1 MFRKFNHPFSVEQ
14 PPCMDSFE
22 KSVKRTNLAIFI
34 IATIAVCVV
43 LTGLVG
49 LSYLETKLIHHI
61 QQCKPSAN
69 GAPS

>member
-1 MFRKFNHPFSVEQ
+1 MDAFDKSFR
-14 PPCMDSFE
+14 
-22 KSVKRTNLAIFI
+22 RTNIAIFI

-69 GAPS
+69 GVPS